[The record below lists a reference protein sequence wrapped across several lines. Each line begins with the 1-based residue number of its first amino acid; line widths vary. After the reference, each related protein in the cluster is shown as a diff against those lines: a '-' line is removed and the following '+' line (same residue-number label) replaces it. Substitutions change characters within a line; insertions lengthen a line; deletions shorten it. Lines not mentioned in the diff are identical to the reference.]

1 MEKWYANLG
10 LIFPTQVSM
19 DDTGEVASEA
29 PGPELLAEQRERIR
43 MALER
48 LTDDPVE
55 AIWAGLEPRIQE
67 QARKLYEERL
77 AQQQQVQALQGW
89 PHEWRWQLEVL
100 LQSPV
105 CLLQGSRPL

>member
-48 LTDDPVE
+48 LTDTERAVVF
-55 AIWAGLEPRIQE
+55 AIAAGENVTT
-67 QARKLYEERL
+67 KLKL
-77 AQQQQVQALQGW
+77 SPNQVQSILISVRAKVQDLT
-89 PHEWRWQLEVL
+89 
-100 LQSPV
+100 
-105 CLLQGSRPL
+105 

>member
-48 LTDDPVE
+48 LTDTERAVVF
-55 AIWAGLEPRIQE
+55 AVAAGENVT
-67 QARKLYEERL
+67 AKLKL
-77 AQQQQVQALQGW
+77 SPNQVQS
-89 PHEWRWQLEVL
+89 L
-100 LQSPV
+100 LISVRAKVQD
-105 CLLQGSRPL
+105 LT